1 MSIETTIDCL
11 TPDELR
17 VEQSSATS
25 TSNGNGEF
33 TLSQIEVFE
42 KEFQDSISN
51 TVVGDPLTR
60 AVAQFPDFYT
70 NLESVNKVLQS
81 DFSKEQIQQENGKY
95 EILKIKSDAT
105 GGTVNLTPVEF
116 ALFIADNNMTPITS
130 NFIANQNPPKFLQ
143 SLDDYLRGGFATSI
157 MGGFC
162 GTMPNVFGAIGAFF
176 GIIGQIDGLIQD
188 ALSFINKIRNI
199 KDPLKALFDAIKVK
213 ALIEAIKEKVTKA
226 VMGAVN
232 KIKSA
237 IENFNPAEIIER
249 AETFIKNTV
258 EKKLANLKE
267 GIMGFFSEEN
277 VKKIESKIKGM
288 IDYAVG
294 LFDNPSVEE
303 IMFLISRICGF
314 AAGIETLIQGLKDPL
329 DKTADTFL
337 NGVTMLKANSGVTT
351 AAIIKAGGIR
361 FDEETRKKVIKE
373 ADDLFT
379 IAGNA
384 LEIDK
389 EYSEVPTWD
398 QIKDGKH
405 PIIKPKVGS
414 SANTRG
420 GWEGLEQ
427 KTRAKLIQLH
437 KLANMGGPF
446 ILHSGYRSQEL
457 QNKLYQQMLHANG
470 GKSNGTVAKVS
481 QHTSGLAVDISWSG
495 YYKYGAKVDEVVR
508 QARGDLTCLSSDEI
522 AKSPIRDIAN
532 GIGFNGVG
540 YYNSFIHLD
549 LRSTCATWPKEFQ

>member
-1 MSIETTIDCL
+1 MSIETTVDCL

-51 TVVGDPLTR
+51 SVVGDPLTR

-70 NLESVNKVLQS
+70 NLASINAVLQS
-81 DFSKEQIQQENGKY
+81 EFSKEQIPKY
-95 EILKIKSDAT
+95 EILKIKSDAS
-105 GGTVNLTPVEF
+105 GGNVVLTPVEY
-116 ALFIADNNMTPITS
+116 ALFLADSSMTPITS

-176 GIIGQIDGLIQD
+176 GIIGQIDGLLQD
-188 ALSFINKIRNI
+188 ALSFISKIRNI
-199 KDPLKALFDAIKVK
+199 KDPIKALFDAIKVK
-213 ALIEAIKEKVTKA
+213 ALIDAIKEKVTKA
-226 VMGAVN
+226 VMGVVN

-237 IENFNPAEIIER
+237 VENFNPAEVIKR
-249 AETFIKNTV
+249 AETFIKNTI
-258 EKKLANLKE
+258 ETKLVNLQE

-277 VKKIESKIKGM
+277 IKKIENKIKGM

-303 IMFLISRICGF
+303 IMFLISRICGL
-314 AAGIETLIQGLKDPL
+314 AAGIETLVQGLKDPL

-337 NGVTMLKANSGVTT
+337 NGIDMLKANSGVTT
-351 AAIIKAGGIR
+351 AAVVKAGGIR
-361 FDEETRKKVIKE
+361 FDDETRKKAIEE

-379 IAGNA
+379 AAGNA
-384 LEIDK
+384 FELDK
-389 EYSEVPTWD
+389 EYSEIPTWD

-420 GWEGLEQ
+420 GWEGLQ
-427 KTRAKLIQLH
+427 LKTRAKLIQLH
-437 KLANMGGPF
+437 KLANMSAPF
-446 ILHSGYRSQEL
+446 ILHSGYRSQEF
-457 QNKLYQQMLHANG
+457 QDVLYQRMLDRNG
-470 GKSNGTVAKVS
+470 GKSDGTVAKIS
-481 QHTSGLAVDISWSG
+481 QHTSGLAVDISWSS
-495 YYKYGAKVDEVVR
+495 YHIDGAKVKEVVR
-508 QARGDLTCLSSDEI
+508 QARGDLTCLSPTEI
-522 AKSPIRDIAN
+522 KESPIRDIAN

-549 LRSTCATWPKEFQ
+549 LRSYCATWPDSRR